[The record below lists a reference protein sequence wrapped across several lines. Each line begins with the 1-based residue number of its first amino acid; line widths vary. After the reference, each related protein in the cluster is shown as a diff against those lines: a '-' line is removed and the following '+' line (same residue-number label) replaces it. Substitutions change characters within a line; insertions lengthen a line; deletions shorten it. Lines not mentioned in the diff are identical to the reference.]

1 MRFSGLIPRVV
12 QLVQKKAAIYCR
24 VSTADQSCER
34 QEHDLLAYVEKAG
47 WQVAGVWKET
57 ASGIKDGRKERQEI
71 LALAQARKLDVIL
84 VTELTRWGR
93 STIDLIQTL
102 QQLQSWG
109 VSLIAQSGLQFD
121 LATSQGKLMA
131 SIMASLAEFES
142 DLIRERVKSGIAA
155 AKARGKKIGRQPGER
170 IKSDRL
176 APKVLSMI
184 DKGNSYRT
192 IADKLSISK
201 STVTDIVKRHR
212 SLASAAQTTAL
223 ASGKKTTTVTL
234 WLRVENNNSYGR
246 GRKRSLEAIELLVLP
261 HYDLKTIS
269 ECQYEVSF
277 KYENNS
283 DLDEQIYA
291 LLREC
296 QRFADLY
303 NCSTEGT
310 DVVENGTDRSW

>member
-1 MRFSGLIPRVV
+1 VV